1 MNKRLE
7 ILRIINNMLIMFIF
21 SAVISLGLGALTGR
35 TLFIACTLLSL
46 FVLFSEALQA
56 FVNNLIMFLISHIL
70 GIGVVLSLLAYTFT
84 SSYEFSRAELDGV
97 HIWKVFIFLFGIF
110 MLVVTILGISTR
122 VDGKGRFYP
131 EVAEVILFIVLFLF
145 CKLTRSRSGETVVL
159 IGELIWG
166 ILTVIYYNARQVKNA
181 LVTYHDGD
189 FVPYEQIRKNNGTML
204 RISLVLAGLA
214 MLLCTVFDYGKELL
228 SAIKAGIIRFLRWF
242 FSLFTFEPV
251 PEIDT
256 PQTEVQSGGFGQLI
270 PENYVDDSIWHKI
283 WNALF
288 WVVAVLV
295 TALIIYLVIKLI
307 RQFYKLFNSSR
318 IGIRDRLNR
327 DKKEFLSPLKGD
339 NETAF
344 GRDSQEKLTF
354 RERLSKRGRIR
365 LLFVK
370 YVEKGR
376 NFADIKSSYTPS
388 EIEKISL
395 DKDAT
400 AYELY
405 EKARYSTKDIS
416 DEDLSKMRSLTRL

>member
-1 MNKRLE
+1 M
-7 ILRIINNMLIMFIF
+7 
-21 SAVISLGLGALTGR
+21 
-35 TLFIACTLLSL
+35 
-46 FVLFSEALQA
+46 
-56 FVNNLIMFLISHIL
+56 
-70 GIGVVLSLLAYTFT
+70 
-84 SSYEFSRAELDGV
+84 
-97 HIWKVFIFLFGIF
+97 
-110 MLVVTILGISTR
+110 
-122 VDGKGRFYP
+122 
-131 EVAEVILFIVLFLF
+131 
-145 CKLTRSRSGETVVL
+145 
-159 IGELIWG
+159 
-166 ILTVIYYNARQVKNA
+166 
-181 LVTYHDGD
+181 
-189 FVPYEQIRKNNGTML
+189 
-204 RISLVLAGLA
+204 
-214 MLLCTVFDYGKELL
+214 
-228 SAIKAGIIRFLRWF
+228 
-242 FSLFTFEPV
+242 
-251 PEIDT
+251 
-256 PQTEVQSGGFGQLI
+256 QSGGFGQLI

-288 WVVAVLV
+288 WVAAVIV

-344 GRDSQEKLTF
+344 GRGSQENLTV
-354 RERLSKRGRIR
+354 RERLSKLGRIR

-405 EKARYSTKDIS
+405 EKALYSTKEIS
-416 DEDLSKMRSLTRL
+416 DEDMSKMRSLTRL